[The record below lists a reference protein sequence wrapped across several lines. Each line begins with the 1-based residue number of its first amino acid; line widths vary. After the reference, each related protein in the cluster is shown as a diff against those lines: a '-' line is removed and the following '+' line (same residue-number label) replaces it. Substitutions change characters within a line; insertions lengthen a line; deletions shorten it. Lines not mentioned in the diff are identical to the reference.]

1 MKIEEIEDLVFER
14 DSEQPVIVT
23 GATGGIGRYISRHL
37 SAMDIPLIL
46 ACRSEEKYKL
56 LEAELHNDFPFLK
69 VEYLCLDLADS
80 RSVREAAASL
90 GDRAIYG
97 LINNAG
103 VMSRRFH
110 IGPDGREDTLN
121 VNYFNTRLLTELIL
135 PNIEPR
141 GAVVF
146 TTSVTR
152 KSGRHDNL
160 PGSVT
165 EQTFSQLGTYALS
178 KKLIT
183 RYAATLAEEVR
194 ERGIRVNCADPGVV
208 DSGMITMHRWYDP
221 LADILFR
228 PFIRRPENG
237 AIPAV
242 RALLSPST
250 ARVFTLRHDHPLL

>member
-56 LEAELHNDFPFLK
+56 LEAELHNDFPFLQ

-103 VMSRRFH
+103 VMCRRFH

-121 VNYFNTRLLTELIL
+121 VNYFNTRLL
-135 PNIEPR
+135 
-141 GAVVF
+141 
-146 TTSVTR
+146 
-152 KSGRHDNL
+152 
-160 PGSVT
+160 T